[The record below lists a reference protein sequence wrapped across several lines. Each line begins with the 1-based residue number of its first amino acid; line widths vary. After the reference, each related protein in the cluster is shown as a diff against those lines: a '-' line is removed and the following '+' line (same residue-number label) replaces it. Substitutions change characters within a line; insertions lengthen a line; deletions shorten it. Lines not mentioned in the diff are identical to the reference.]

1 MNKTFDKLYKF
12 LLEKKLVTLGL
23 YRLSGA
29 TDNTYS
35 YVFTNPSPK
44 TNITARD
51 RIFCLGV
58 EVPRDLMINTNKSN
72 DPPKAQSSE
81 VDKPSD
87 KKSKLDETK
96 ILANSSDF
104 YGLKSWNNKRG
115 ESGTFSINS
124 EVENQGD
131 HDTQKEGGESQI
143 SSVNES

>member
-58 EVPRDLMINTNKSN
+58 EVPRDLMINTNKGVEA
-72 DPPKAQSSE
+72 PKSQSSE
-81 VDKPSD
+81 VDKP
-87 KKSKLDETK
+87 
-96 ILANSSDF
+96 
-104 YGLKSWNNKRG
+104 
-115 ESGTFSINS
+115 
-124 EVENQGD
+124 
-131 HDTQKEGGESQI
+131 
-143 SSVNES
+143 

>member
-1 MNKTFDKLYKF
+1 MMNKTFDKLYKF

-58 EVPRDLMINTNKSN
+58 EVPRDLMINTNKGN
-72 DPPKAQSSE
+72 DAPKNQSSE
-81 VDKPSD
+81 VED
-87 KKSKLDETK
+87 KKSKVDETK
-96 ILANSSDF
+96 ILANSTDF
-104 YGLKSWNNKRG
+104 YGLKSWNNKRN
-115 ESGTFSINS
+115 ESVTFSVNS
-124 EVENQGD
+124 ELEN
-131 HDTQKEGGESQI
+131 
-143 SSVNES
+143 